1 MFRVICACGRELQH
15 LYSNFNDSHP
25 FKIAKVLNRASSAK
39 AAHQS
44 FSRIHSLQCAS
55 FTIHFSSRIR
65 WRIFPITFKL
75 NESLQLQVSG
85 PKVGSRVVV
94 FIFFIKL
101 TFFCFRFSKSVL
113 HSISYSCSMTCNN
126 RFLREYC

>member
-1 MFRVICACGRELQH
+1 MFRVICACGREFQH

-44 FSRIHSLQCAS
+44 FTRIHSFQCAS
-55 FTIHFSSRIR
+55 FTIHFSSCIR

-75 NESLQLQVSG
+75 NKSLQLQVSG
-85 PKVGSRVVV
+85 PKVGLRV
-94 FIFFIKL
+94 FF
-101 TFFCFRFSKSVL
+101 FFFYQINL
-113 HSISYSCSMTCNN
+113 
-126 RFLREYC
+126 FLLPILQVCAPFN

>member
-25 FKIAKVLNRASSAK
+25 FKIAKVLNRASAK

-44 FSRIHSLQCAS
+44 FSRIYSFQCAS

-65 WRIFPITFKL
+65 WRIFPITFKP
-75 NESLQLQVSG
+75 NESLQLQVSW

-94 FIFFIKL
+94 FFFYQINL
-101 TFFCFRFSKSVL
+101 
-113 HSISYSCSMTCNN
+113 
-126 RFLREYC
+126 FLLPILQVCAPFN

>member
-44 FSRIHSLQCAS
+44 FSRILSFQCAS
-55 FTIHFSSRIR
+55 LTIHFSSRIR

-75 NESLQLQVSG
+75 NESLQLQVSR
-85 PKVGSRVVV
+85 PKVGSRV
-94 FIFFIKL
+94 FFCFFFIKL
-101 TFFCFRFSKSVL
+101 TFFCFRFFKSVL

>member
-44 FSRIHSLQCAS
+44 FSRILSFQCAS
-55 FTIHFSSRIR
+55 LTIHFSSRIR

-75 NESLQLQVSG
+75 NESLQLQVSR
-85 PKVGSRVVV
+85 PKVGSRV
-94 FIFFIKL
+94 FFFFFFIKL
-101 TFFCFRFSKSVL
+101 TFFCFRFFKSVL
-113 HSISYSCSMTCNN
+113 HSVSYSCSMTCNN